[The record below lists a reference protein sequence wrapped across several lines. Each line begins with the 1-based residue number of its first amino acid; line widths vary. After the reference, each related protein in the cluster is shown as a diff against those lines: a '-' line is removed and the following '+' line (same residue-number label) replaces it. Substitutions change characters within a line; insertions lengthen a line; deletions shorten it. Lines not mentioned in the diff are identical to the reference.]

1 MEISRM
7 SRGIIRMIDRKF
19 TKFQQSECLD
29 IIQIKNICSLYKKK
43 TDDEKSVSL
52 GEVDFSSPE
61 KIDSVDSG
69 ASLSSNDLFKSKL
82 NIRQS
87 NKKKEDNILRS
98 KEFVK
103 KYNFIIK
110 VLYVCLKIDVDIF
123 DIGDNMVTIKNNY
136 RLIKSLANKKR
147 KLIMEHINVLKDHY
161 QNVEKQIDV
170 EYEKYHDSYLSKIR
184 LVDKVIGYINK
195 LVDFGVLKRTDNLLT
210 LILPYFYNYA
220 NYIEEY
226 N

>member
-1 MEISRM
+1 
-7 SRGIIRMIDRKF
+7 MIDRKF